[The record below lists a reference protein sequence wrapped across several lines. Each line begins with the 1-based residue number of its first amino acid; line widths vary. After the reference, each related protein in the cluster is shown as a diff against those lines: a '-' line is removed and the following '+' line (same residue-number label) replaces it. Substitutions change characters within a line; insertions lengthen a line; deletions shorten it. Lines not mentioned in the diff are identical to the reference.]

1 MQQLNPTIAGNR
13 SSIKLF
19 ILAFV
24 FTGAALA
31 WLGWSTYGLFA
42 DDSVI
47 KGQIWRTEELRGT
60 IVHLDEVL
68 TMSAR
73 MAAATGDPQWESRYR
88 RFEPQ
93 LDDAIKEILKLA
105 PSERLAQT
113 YVANM
118 RLVEMEN
125 HAFTLVRDGKTAE
138 ARAILSSQQYEMQKG
153 IYALGMTS

>member
-13 SSIKLF
+13 FSIKLF

-31 WLGWSTYGLFA
+31 WLSWSTYGFYA

-47 KGQIWRTEELRGT
+47 KGQVWRSEELRNT
-60 IVHLDEVL
+60 IVNLDEVL

-73 MAAATGDPQWESRYR
+73 MAAATGNPLWESRYR

-93 LDDAIKEILKLA
+93 LREAIKEILKLA
-105 PSERLAQT
+105 PSESLAQT
-113 YVANM
+113 DGANR

-125 HAFTLVRDGKTAE
+125 HAF
-138 ARAILSSQQYEMQKG
+138 
-153 IYALGMTS
+153 